1 MRFLSKKYICI
12 LLIVLAS
19 GAVTFLHNNGGYSYN
34 NLIEINSIENSF
46 DNTIFNLNYQ
56 NKTWT
61 IYAKEFKIDSNIFSI
76 NSRINNLNKNKN
88 KNNKINLIN
97 KLINI
102 KIEPKI
108 VFNYIYYGFD
118 EKLNKIAKN
127 IEKTPKNA
135 ELYIN
140 NGKINIKNETVGIKI
155 DKYKLYN
162 QLIKLYQTNSVI
174 NLNIPVIKTLPEV
187 TSQMLKRNAYKR
199 AEFTTSIAT
208 SSAGRKH
215 NIKRALNSI
224 DGTKLG
230 RREKFSFN
238 KIVGRRTSQNG
249 YREAKVILDG
259 EFVEGIG
266 GGVCQV
272 SSTLY
277 NAVLLSGLNVLSSQK
292 HSQRVGYVKAGF
304 DAMVNYGTADL
315 VFENNTEGDIYIL
328 CKYNSERITISIY
341 GENMGN
347 ISFSRE
353 SEIVNPVQA
362 GEAKV
367 IHDVEG
373 KYLDMVQY
381 VDESFELK
389 RAKDGYTIK
398 SYLIIMRDNIEIER
412 RLLRI
417 DKYLPQNS
425 VVVYGVKQ
433 RPVDEVLD
441 GNGQNFIN
449 NGLV

>member
-1 MRFLSKKYICI
+1 MRFLSKKYIWI

-19 GAVTFLHNNGGYSYN
+19 GATTFLHNNVGYNYN
-34 NLIEINSIENSF
+34 NLIEINSIEKLS
-46 DNTIFNLNYQ
+46 DNTTFNLSYE

-61 IYAKEFKIDSNIFSI
+61 FYAKEFKMDSNIFSI
-76 NSRINNLNKNKN
+76 NSRINYLNRNEN

-97 KLINI
+97 KLISI
-102 KIEPKI
+102 KIEPRI
-108 VFNYIYYGFD
+108 AFNYAYYGFD

-127 IEKTPKNA
+127 VEKMPKNA
-135 ELYIN
+135 ELNIN
-140 NGKINIKNETVGIKI
+140 NGKINIKNEIVGIKI
-155 DKYKLYN
+155 DKYKLYDE
-162 QLIKLYQTNSVI
+162 LIGLYKINSVI
-174 NLNIPVIKTLPEV
+174 NLDIPVIKTLPDV
-187 TSQMLKRNAYKR
+187 TSQMLKRNTYKR
-199 AEFTTSIAT
+199 AEFTTNIAS

-215 NIKRALNSI
+215 NIKKALTSI

-238 KIVGRRTSQNG
+238 SIVGKRTSQNG

-341 GENMGN
+341 GADMGN
-347 ISFSRE
+347 LRFERY
-353 SEIVNPVQA
+353 SEIINPVQA
-362 GEAKV
+362 GEMLV

-373 KYLDMVQY
+373 KYLDKVEY
-381 VDESFELK
+381 SDESFELK
-389 RAKDGYTIK
+389 KAKDGYTIK

-412 RLLRI
+412 KVLRT

-425 VVVYGVKQ
+425 VVVYGARQ
-433 RPVDEVLD
+433 RPVDVMLD
-441 GNGQNFIN
+441 VNSQNFIN
-449 NGLV
+449 NELV